1 MISVVHVPDLSD
13 ALPASFPG
21 TRHIYRKEHPAYLS
35 QNGLCLVVW
44 GLFWL
49 DAVKCQNEREKEAMV
64 RSWLDSTEQKE
75 EGVLARK
82 CVEMAQCER
91 AA

>member
-1 MISVVHVPDLSD
+1 MMILVIHVQDLSD

-35 QNGLCLVVW
+35 QNGARLVMW

-49 DAVKCQNEREKEAMV
+49 GAVKCFCVRMRERK
-64 RSWLDSTEQKE
+64 RLWLDYS
-75 EGVLARK
+75 
-82 CVEMAQCER
+82 
-91 AA
+91 